1 MNTSSVKEVFKI
13 NNSKFIY
20 CFDFNYAQELK
31 VKGLKL
37 ITQQKVDNQDCWI
50 FENKSIKP
58 LQFDNK
64 KVMFNNKLFF

>member
-1 MNTSSVKEVFKI
+1 MNTSNAKEVFKI

-20 CFDFNYAQELK
+20 CFDSDYAQELK
-31 VKGLKL
+31 FKGLKL

-50 FENKSIKP
+50 FENKSMKS